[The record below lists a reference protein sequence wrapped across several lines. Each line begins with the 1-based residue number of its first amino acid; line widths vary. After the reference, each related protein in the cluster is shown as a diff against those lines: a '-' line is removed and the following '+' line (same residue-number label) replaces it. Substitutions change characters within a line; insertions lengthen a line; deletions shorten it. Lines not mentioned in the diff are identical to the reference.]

1 MARTKISV
9 DNRYLGLSVLKAL
22 MSFEVIV
29 AFLWDVNIKTNG
41 AYGWINYLKGCAIP
55 VFMVIAFI
63 QAEPKLK
70 SGNGDSF
77 WKKLGSLLVPLIGWA
92 VIYWLF
98 FKLLNGSLSDEE
110 STMYN
115 ITLKDLALQIATGN
129 SPYLNPVMWLIV
141 NEILLLIL
149 FGLIIVIAAK
159 FHNVVFIV
167 LMAAAFAIQYLG
179 ITFGAGWRT
188 EISGVVKMLPEM
200 LPLAVA
206 GFLLAVYGTVAKTKK
221 WWPVTM
227 ILSAGVIFLLRYYE
241 VFTDITG
248 NGYAG
253 IKRMVLAIAL
263 VLLFAAPPLEKLPE
277 SVKKVIDWLT
287 RYALGVFCMHRLIS
301 TLLHY
306 LISHRGWI
314 DMETYTFFD
323 CLITY
328 IICYVI
334 ALLISLI
341 PCKWT
346 RMLVE
351 G

>member
-9 DNRYLGLSVLKAL
+9 DNRYSGLSILKAL

-29 AFLWDVNIKTNG
+29 AFLWDVNTKSTG
-41 AYGWINYLKGCAIP
+41 ALGWIYYLKGCAIP
-55 VFMVIAFI
+55 VFMMVAFI
-63 QAEPKLK
+63 QAERQLK
-70 SGNGDSF
+70 SGSGDGF
-77 WKKLGSLLVPLIGWA
+77 WKKIGSLLVPLVGWA

-98 FKLLNGSLSDEE
+98 FSLLSGALTEEE

-115 ITLKDLALQIATGN
+115 ITLKDLAFQIFTGN

-141 NEILLLIL
+141 SEIVLLIL
-149 FGLIIVIAAK
+149 FEIIILIAAK
-159 FHNVVFIV
+159 FHNVIFIV
-167 LMAAAFAIQYLG
+167 LMAGALVMQYVG
-179 ITFGAGWRT
+179 ITLNFGLRT
-188 EISGVVKMLPEM
+188 EIMGVIKMLPEM
-200 LPLAVA
+200 LPLAVV
-206 GFLLAVYGTVAKTKK
+206 GFMLAIYGTVEKTKK

-227 ILSAGVIFLLRYYE
+227 ILSGGVICLLRYYE

-253 IKRMVLAIAL
+253 IKRMVLATAL
-263 VLLFAAPPLEKLPE
+263 VLLFAAPPLEKLPT
-277 SVKKVIDWLT
+277 SVRKVIDWLT
-287 RYALGVFCMHRLIS
+287 KYSLGIFCMHRLVS

-306 LISHRGWI
+306 FISHRGWI

-328 IICYVI
+328 IICYVL

-346 RMLVE
+346 KLLVE